1 MVSSKSVEEQLKNI
15 KFSTKS
21 WGKSEISEL
30 PNILLD
36 DEKIFECVNGNYEG
50 GFALLVA
57 TNIRLLLIDKKPLKF
72 LTVEDLRFD
81 MINQIDYSHR
91 LMGARINVSAGNK
104 NLKFTSFNQQ
114 RLRKLINHIQHRM
127 AEVKKELSSSN
138 ETQQQHLE
146 RINQQLQS
154 YLLAQHQQQEDLRL
168 KLEQAQQQTGEV
180 VSGTQTTP
188 ASTTPLR
195 PAPELA
201 DFLYAQSLMQK
212 YQADNPTADFML
224 PAPQFTLPSSAVQ
237 VAPNQSAVPESA
249 PTVTSLAL
257 QLVPLPAAPAT
268 SPVAAAPA
276 AVIQAQPQ
284 TASIASDDA
293 GSLAEAGRREIFGAR
308 ARAVVK
314 PLQAPF
320 THFGMEINPLKVAY
334 AKLPTLLRHR
344 RAASPKPTV
353 PSAAPSTK
361 LVPGHTIQI
370 AGA

>member
-15 KFSTKS
+15 KFSAKS
-21 WGKSEISEL
+21 WGRAEIGEL

-36 DEKIFECVNGNYEG
+36 DEKIFECVNGTYEG

-104 NLKFTSFNQQ
+104 NTKFTSFNQQ

-127 AEVKKELSSSN
+127 AEVKKELTSSS

-146 RINQQLQS
+146 RINQQLQT
-154 YLLAQHQQQEDLRL
+154 YLLAQHQQQEELRQ
-168 KLEQAQQQTGEV
+168 KLETAQQKGE
-180 VSGTQTTP
+180 TAPPTP
-188 ASTTPLR
+188 ATITPVR
-195 PAPELA
+195 PDPELA
-201 DFLYAQSLMQK
+201 DFLYAQSLMQQF
-212 YQADNPTADFML
+212 QANNQTTGLVPTPE
-224 PAPQFTLPSSAVQ
+224 PATLASSSTTPIEQ
-237 VAPNQSAVPESA
+237 SA

-257 QLVPLPAAPAT
+257 QLVDLP
-268 SPVAAAPA
+268 SPTVAK
-276 AVIQAQPQ
+276 VE
-284 TASIASDDA
+284 D
-293 GSLAEAGRREIFGAR
+293 SLVEAGRREIFGAR

-320 THFGMEINPLKVAY
+320 SHFVGMEINPLKVAY
-334 AKLPTLLRHR
+334 AKLPALLHHR
-344 RAASPKPTV
+344 KLNAQFTSTPIAPV
-353 PSAAPSTK
+353 PN
-361 LVPGHTIQI
+361 LVTGNTTQI

>member
-1 MVSSKSVEEQLKNI
+1 MVSAKSVEEQLKNI

-21 WGKSEISEL
+21 WGKGEISEL

-36 DEKIFECVNGNYEG
+36 EEVVFECVNGTYEG

-91 LMGARINVSAGNK
+91 LMGAQINVSAGNK
-104 NLKFTSFNQQ
+104 NLKFRSFNQQ

-127 AEVKKELSSSN
+127 AEVKKELSSAS

-146 RINQQLQS
+146 RINQQLQA
-154 YLLAQHQQQEDLRL
+154 YLLAQHQQQEELRL
-168 KLEQAQQQTGEV
+168 KLEQAQKDGQAAAAE
-180 VSGTQTTP
+180 P
-188 ASTTPLR
+188 APVQPVR

-201 DFLYAQSLMQK
+201 DFLYAQSLMQQYEAVNK
-212 YQADNPTADFML
+212 DTTATPTIAAATPVDPPSIEQA
-224 PAPQFTLPSSAVQ
+224 
-237 VAPNQSAVPESA
+237 A

-257 QLVPLPAAPAT
+257 QMIPLPLRPH
-268 SPVAAAPA
+268 
-276 AVIQAQPQ
+276 I
-284 TASIASDDA
+284 ASISRSTHRTNDSQTDD
-293 GSLAEAGRREIFGAR
+293 SLVEAGRREIFGAR

-320 THFGMEINPLKVAY
+320 SHLNMEINPLKVAY

-344 RAASPKPTV
+344 KAAALQVPEPT
-353 PSAAPSTK
+353 PIANASIIAGT
-361 LVPGHTIQI
+361 TTQI
-370 AGA
+370 AGV

>member
-15 KFSTKS
+15 KFSARA
-21 WGKSEISEL
+21 WGKAEISEL

-36 DEKIFECVNGNYEG
+36 DEKIFECVNGTYEG

-57 TNIRLLLIDKKPLKF
+57 TNIRLLLIDRKPLKF

-91 LMGARINVSAGNK
+91 LMGARINVSAGLK
-104 NLKFTSFNQQ
+104 NLKFTSYNQQ

-127 AEVKKELSSSN
+127 AEVKKELSSAS

-154 YLLAQHQQQEDLRL
+154 YLLAQHQQQEELRQ
-168 KLEQAQQQTGEV
+168 KLEVAQQQG
-180 VSGTQTTP
+180 QATP
-188 ASTTPLR
+188 IAPAAATPVR

-201 DFLYAQSLMQK
+201 DFLYAQSLMQQ
-212 YQADNPTADFML
+212 YQASNQESISTPV
-224 PAPQFTLPSSAVQ
+224 SAAG
-237 VAPNQSAVPESA
+237 VANMEHDAAA

-257 QLVPLPAAPAT
+257 QMIPLPPAPKAA
-268 SPVAAAPA
+268 SMPVASAQKPT
-276 AVIQAQPQ
+276 VIE
-284 TASIASDDA
+284 D
-293 GSLAEAGRREIFGAR
+293 SLVEAGRREIFGAK

-320 THFGMEINPLKVAY
+320 AHLGLEINPLKVAY
-334 AKLPTLLRHR
+334 AKLPALLRHR
-344 RAASPKPTV
+344 KATRLVNGTV
-353 PSAAPSTK
+353 PPVVLPIVTGNTPQA
-361 LVPGHTIQI
+361 

>member
-15 KFSTKS
+15 NFSAKS
-21 WGKSEISEL
+21 WGKAEIGEL
-30 PNILLD
+30 PSILLD
-36 DEKIFECVNGNYEG
+36 DEMIFECVNGTYEG

-127 AEVKKELSSSN
+127 AEVKKEFSSAS
-138 ETQQQHLE
+138 ESQQQHLE
-146 RINQQLQS
+146 RINQQLQT
-154 YLLAQHQQQEDLRL
+154 YLVAQHQQQEELRL
-168 KLEQAQQQTGEV
+168 KLEQAQQQGQAEPVAPV
-180 VSGTQTTP
+180 VS
-188 ASTTPLR
+188 AAIK

-201 DFLYAQSLMQK
+201 DYLYAQSLMQQ
-212 YQADNPTADFML
+212 YQTNHQEAISTPTVAA
-224 PAPQFTLPSSAVQ
+224 PAVIGESSLQ
-237 VAPNQSAVPESA
+237 TSA

-257 QLVPLPAAPAT
+257 QMIPLPAAPSLPVPA
-268 SPVAAAPA
+268 SPASAPSST
-276 AVIQAQPQ
+276 I
-284 TASIASDDA
+284 DE
-293 GSLAEAGRREIFGAR
+293 SLVEAGRREIFGAK

-320 THFGMEINPLKVAY
+320 SHFSLEINPLKVAY
-334 AKLPTLLRHR
+334 AKLPTVLHLRKIG
-344 RAASPKPTV
+344 AMPAV
-353 PSAAPSTK
+353 PSLSSTA
-361 LVPGHTIQI
+361 TILPRQGPHI

>member
-1 MVSSKSVEEQLKNI
+1 MVSFKSVEEQLKSI

-21 WGKSEISEL
+21 WGRGEIGEL
-30 PNILLD
+30 PDILLD
-36 DEKIFECVNGNYEG
+36 DEKIFECVNGTYEG

-91 LMGARINVSAGNK
+91 LMGAKINVSAGNK
-104 NLKFTSFNQQ
+104 NLKFTSMNQQ

-127 AEVKKELSSSN
+127 AEVKKELTSSS

-154 YLLAQHQQQEDLRL
+154 YLLAQHQQQEELRH
-168 KLEQAQQQTGEV
+168 KLELAQQQG
-180 VSGTQTTP
+180 QP
-188 ASTTPLR
+188 ATEAPTIINAVK

-201 DFLYAQSLMQK
+201 DFLFAQSLMQQH
-212 YQADNPTADFML
+212 QAISEPTIE
-224 PAPQFTLPSSAVQ
+224 PAPPLIEQ
-237 VAPNQSAVPESA
+237 SA

-257 QLVPLPAAPAT
+257 QMIPLPSAQVQEK
-268 SPVAAAPA
+268 PVA
-276 AVIQAQPQ
+276 VENNNEQL
-284 TASIASDDA
+284 
-293 GSLAEAGRREIFGAR
+293 SLVEAGRREIFGAR

-320 THFGMEINPLKVAY
+320 AHLGMEINPLKVAY
-334 AKLPTLLRHR
+334 AKLPALLRHR
-344 RAASPKPTV
+344 KASARSAPAAVITSPHLITGNPT
-353 PSAAPSTK
+353 
-361 LVPGHTIQI
+361 QI